1 MERLVELS
9 EQEVQID
16 FQLHCKCRANV
27 HLRSLS
33 TTTPIAFKVQT
44 SSPNKFL
51 VNPPNG
57 LIPPLSYA
65 TFQII
70 LKPQTQLPSS
80 FPRSPSDRFLIK
92 TAKFHNSSEVT
103 HMIQSESINSWFN
116 SEQLVTYDLK
126 LKVAYVGVFLLRHA
140 ITLSDTDTV
149 KNIIKRQ
156 KSVVTDLSLDDS
168 ESLVRL
174 ATESSNSG
182 KLIELLSQAGL
193 KTIAR
198 EKLDNGDV
206 VEESKWVSKGWADL
220 HVAAAFNRM
229 DEISRLI
236 KEACEKGGS
245 LDCRDRDGQT
255 ALHVAASKGNV
266 EFVKM
271 LMEGGADMN
280 AKCDEGWTALYT
292 AAVNGDRQTVE
303 LLMEMGADPMIS
315 AKDGRTAVDIARD
328 KGHKEVVKILEQG
341 EMVLTTAR
349 RGEVDNLK
357 QLLKKGANPN
367 YKDQYGLTALHA
379 AAIKGHKHIV
389 SMLIESGMDLECH
402 DKEGH
407 TALHLAVEG
416 GNFETVELLVNRGA
430 NINAMSM
437 RGATPIYMAKAM
449 GYDNISHFFLNRGA
463 PSSSLS
469 LSSML

>member
-16 FQLHCKCRANV
+16 FQLNCKCRANV

-92 TAKFHNSSEVT
+92 TAKFHSSSESVYI
-103 HMIQSESINSWFN
+103 IQSETINSWFN
-116 SEQLVTYDLK
+116 SEAQLVTYDLK

-140 ITLSDTDTV
+140 ITLSDTDAV

-156 KSVVTDLSLDDS
+156 KSIVTDLSSDDS

-193 KTIAR
+193 KTNNAR
-198 EKLDNGDV
+198 QKLDNGDV
-206 VEESKWVSKGWADL
+206 VEESKWVFKGWTDL

-229 DEISRLI
+229 DEVSSWI
-236 KEACEKGGS
+236 KEVCEKGGS
-245 LDCRDRDGQT
+245 LDHRDRDGQT
-255 ALHVAASKGNV
+255 ALHVAANKGNV
-266 EFVKM
+266 ECVKM
-271 LMEGGADMN
+271 LIEGGADKN
-280 AKCDEGWTALYT
+280 AKCNDGWTALYT
-292 AAVNGDRQTVE
+292 AAANGNCQIVE
-303 LLMEMGADPMIS
+303 LLMELGADPMIS
-315 AKDGRTAVDIARD
+315 TEDGRTAVDIAQD

-341 EMVLTTAR
+341 DMVLTTAR
-349 RGEVDNLK
+349 RGEVNNLK
-357 QLLKKGANPN
+357 QLLQRGANPN

-379 AAIKGHKHIV
+379 SAIKGHKDIV

-402 DKEGH
+402 DKENH

-416 GNFETVELLVNRGA
+416 GNFETVELLVNKGA

-437 RGATPIYMAKAM
+437 KGATPTYMAKAM
-449 GYDNISHFFLNRGA
+449 GYDNISHFLLNRGA
-463 PSSSLS
+463 SSSSSLS
-469 LSSML
+469 